1 LRLSSIAT
9 PPFYAHPDTM
19 MTIRL
24 RNYVVGS
31 AALLAMAG
39 VAGCRGKTA
48 TNDGPKDILAV
59 DTTIDLGFA
68 RPNQNVEPDPE
79 LKTLAAA
86 TKVAPVGAAKAAPVA
101 TAGNDARKATGL
113 KAATRSRV
121 AATRRAVESTPTV
134 RVASR
139 STRRPI
145 RTVSNTSDR
154 ATTTSENVEIPA
166 TPTSSSPRLTFA
178 AGSLLSLASGK
189 RVCTNTSH
197 VGDRFDARLA
207 EPIVANNGT
216 VIPSGA
222 AAVAAVASLNDGD
235 SLGSESPIGLRIV
248 SVTFQ
253 GVTYPVVSRVTDA
266 EVVKVRSRS
275 AAGTART
282 AAASA
287 AVGGLLGHVLGRNTK
302 STVIGAV
309 GGGVAGAVIAN
320 RTASSQACVPKGGL
334 ITAQLVE
341 PLRIEAAG

>member
-1 LRLSSIAT
+1 
-9 PPFYAHPDTM
+9 M

-39 VAGCRGKTA
+39 IAGCRGKTA
-48 TNDGPKDILAV
+48 ANGTPKDILAV
-59 DTTIDLGFA
+59 DTTLDLGFA

-86 TKVAPVGAAKAAPVA
+86 TKAAPVGTSAAGPVGTPTDVGSV
-101 TAGNDARKATGL
+101 TASSPRKSPAL
-113 KAATRSRV
+113 KAATHSRI
-121 AATRRAVESTPTV
+121 AETRRAAKSTRAI

-145 RTVSNTSDR
+145 RTVSNNSDR
-154 ATTTSENVEIPA
+154 TTTMSENVDVPA
-166 TPTSSSPRLTFA
+166 PPRRSSPRLTFA

-207 EPIVANNGT
+207 EPVVANNGT

-222 AAVAAVASLNDGD
+222 AAIAAVSSLTNGD
-235 SLGSESPIGLRIV
+235 SLTNESPIGLRIV

-266 EVVKVRSRS
+266 EVVRVRSRS
-275 AAGTART
+275 TAGTART

-287 AVGGLLGHVLGRNTK
+287 AVGGLLGHVLGRNRK

-309 GGGVAGAVIAN
+309 AGGVAGAVIAN